1 MGRAGRQRSSQW
13 PKRTNTQAKNMLR
26 LNKKNSLKGVSHL
39 QELMMPHHS
48 CYTTYSRV
56 ADILGSPQHRPS
68 RWFEVWDETQK
79 SFWQEKKMRTCA
91 MHHIFPHFAWHMYAI
106 IFLMLAHTL
115 AVYISQKSFVKNHDG
130 AIARSDSLLYQRAAT
145 QQGNF
150 IKCQNAA
157 SEDIHS
163 VCVTHCWSVKLAV
176 AKHDAALLPSVFYFS
191 CLCFVWQRFN
201 CQTI

>member
-1 MGRAGRQRSSQW
+1 
-13 PKRTNTQAKNMLR
+13 MLR
-26 LNKKNSLKGVSHL
+26 NVFTSGWH
-39 QELMMPHHS
+39 
-48 CYTTYSRV
+48 SRV
-56 ADILGSPQHRPS
+56 TSAQAQQMIWSLRWDTDGSQ
-68 RWFEVWDETQK
+68 
-79 SFWQEKKMRTCA
+79 SFWQEKKMRTYA
-91 MHHIFPHFAWHMYAI
+91 WHHIFPHFAWHMYAI

-115 AVYISQKSFVKNHDG
+115 AVYITQKSFVKNHDG
-130 AIARSDSLLYQRAAT
+130 AIARSDSLVYQRAAT

-163 VCVTHCWSVKLAV
+163 ICVTHCWSVKLAV